1 MGQGGAGA
9 LAAWAKQ
16 LGRSVRGGWVN
27 ECLEQLTLETQN
39 ANERDTLHKA
49 NPAARNPYGHKIATS
64 DSFSTL
70 CGCQSGGKFEQDY
83 VGDH

>member
-27 ECLEQLTLETQN
+27 EYAIRLDPESESHDQGGEAGGRTGPMTRMDIMIVTVTGLIRTLV
-39 ANERDTLHKA
+39 
-49 NPAARNPYGHKIATS
+49 AARARTPEGA
-64 DSFSTL
+64 
-70 CGCQSGGKFEQDY
+70 
-83 VGDH
+83 

>member
-27 ECLEQLTLETQN
+27 EYVYWYILVCTLVD
-39 ANERDTLHKA
+39 RH
-49 NPAARNPYGHKIATS
+49 II
-64 DSFSTL
+64 
-70 CGCQSGGKFEQDY
+70 
-83 VGDH
+83 